1 MPVSMAKLRAWLGS
15 WRHAG
20 GTLAAKPGGTQQR
33 IRPWRHPSGT
43 RNLDLDGTQAASD
56 ESLAALGERVTA
68 RAIRAQ
74 DDRRELGK
82 SLAALDD
89 AIAAY
94 EAALVIRNGTENSDV

>member
-33 IRPWRHPSGT
+33 IRPWRHPGGT
-43 RNLDLDGTQAASD
+43 NPGGTQAASD